1 MRRSSRLT
9 NPVADNGYPPS
20 EGTSCPTAT
29 NQSIDFIVAVLLG
42 MPLREVR
49 SITHAY
55 IYEAM
60 RVIAEQGWLY
70 IPGFGTFQLK
80 AYRGNTPARSELQ
93 KKGPRGKRQLVA
105 GIVKHEV
112 RFTKSRRFRQMIH
125 DHRGA
130 PMEILRREEDKT
142 AGR

>member
-1 MRRSSRLT
+1 MNR
-9 NPVADNGYPPS
+9 PPS
-20 EGTSCPTAT
+20 CLAPGVDEEHELSEEHLRGVTT
-29 NQSIDFIVAVLLG
+29 NQSIDFTVAVLLG

-55 IYEAM
+55 IYEVM
-60 RVIAEQGWLY
+60 RVISEQGWLY
-70 IPGFGTFQLK
+70 IPGFGTFRLK
-80 AYRGNTPARSELQ
+80 AYRGKAPARDELQ
-93 KKGPRGKRQLVA
+93 KKGPRRKRRLVA

-112 RFTKSRRFRQMIH
+112 RFTKSRRFREMIH

-130 PMEILRREEDKT
+130 PMEILRREEDEV